1 MSGERWGGSTL
12 AVGPRCAQTE
22 AVSSVV
28 PRTLDQV
35 RETIG
40 SMPFVQAVGLE
51 VEFAD
56 EGVGV
61 VSIPLSDVV
70 TYDGTAFA
78 AIAVGLVADVAAGAA
93 TLRTLPVDEMA
104 LTAGVDSTMTASTRG
119 DRLSARARLR
129 ERDETRLIFDAIV
142 EVSSVG
148 REPRECGRGVVTMR
162 VARRN

>member
-1 MSGERWGGSTL
+1 M
-12 AVGPRCAQTE
+12 GPRCRQTE
-22 AVSSVV
+22 AVSFEV

-51 VEFAD
+51 VESAD
-56 EGVGV
+56 GGVAV

-78 AIAVGLVADVAAGAA
+78 AIAIGLVADVAAGAA
-93 TLRTLPVDEMA
+93 TLRTLPLDEMA
-104 LTAGVDSTMTASTRG
+104 LTAAVDSTMTASTMG
-119 DRLSARARLR
+119 DRLSARAQLR
-129 ERDETRLIFDAIV
+129 ERDDTRLIFDAV
-142 EVSSVG
+142 VGVSSAG
-148 REPRECGRGVVTMR
+148 GEPRECGRGVVTMR